1 MFTQQ
6 MAEVTRGNPGAYH
19 IIKDRHLQ
27 NTVGLNY
34 RNFGHG

>member
-19 IIKDRHLQ
+19 IIKDRQVQMNL
-27 NTVGLNY
+27 VEV
-34 RNFGHG
+34 